1 MSTYDTIAF
10 PVAMSTYGTIAFP
23 SPGPR
28 ARNTDAL
35 EALLAL
41 CRSLGLHYTLEQ
53 PPSGGTHITL
63 TQDGPLDA
71 FAPYT
76 THRTYSVVG
85 IPGCAAPEVLRM
97 AMTLALRDLRAN
109 AELYRR
115 QVHVSQITEPSRD
128 TMEGTP

>member
-1 MSTYDTIAF
+1 
-10 PVAMSTYGTIAFP
+10 MSTYGTIAFP
-23 SPGPR
+23 SPGPP
-28 ARNTDAL
+28 ARHTDAL

-41 CRSLGLHYTLEQ
+41 CRSLGLRYTLE
-53 PPSGGTHITL
+53 PLPRDAVHVTL

-76 THRTYSVVG
+76 TRRTYRVAG
-85 IPGCAAPEVLRM
+85 LPGCAAPDVIRI

-115 QVHVSQITEPSRD
+115 QVHASPITASSRD
-128 TMEGTP
+128 AMKGTP

>member
-1 MSTYDTIAF
+1 MSTSDTIAF

-41 CRSLGLHYTLEQ
+41 CRSLGLHYTIVHHL
-53 PPSGGTHITL
+53 SDAIHVTL

-76 THRTYSVVG
+76 TRRTYHVAG
-85 IPGCAAPEVLRM
+85 IPGCAAPDVLRI

-115 QVHVSQITEPSRD
+115 QVHVSPITASSRD
-128 TMEGTP
+128 AMKGTP